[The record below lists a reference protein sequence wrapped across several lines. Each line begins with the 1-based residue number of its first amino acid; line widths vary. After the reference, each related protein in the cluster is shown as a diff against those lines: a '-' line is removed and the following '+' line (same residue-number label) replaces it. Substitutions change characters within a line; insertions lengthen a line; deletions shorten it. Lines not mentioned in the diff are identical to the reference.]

1 MTFGLLAILLLLAG
15 VILFA
20 GELLLP
26 TQGLLGVLGAGAILG
41 MIIVCFAM
49 HVWLGIAAL
58 AACAAATPLLGAVA
72 VKIWPSTP
80 LGRRMMLPPASA
92 GAAGAGA
99 GVRVGQRGVAISE
112 LRPMGTCEFEGLRVE
127 ATSEHGIVPPG
138 SAVRIIALVNRRPMV
153 RVI

>member
-1 MTFGLLAILLLLAG
+1 MTLLLLAILLLLAG
-15 VILFA
+15 IILMG

-26 TQGLLGVLGAGAILG
+26 AHGSLGVLGAGAMLG
-41 MIIVCFAM
+41 MIVTCFAI

-58 AACAAATPLLGAVA
+58 VACAAATPLLGALA
-72 VKIWPSTP
+72 VRVWPATP

-92 GAAGAGA
+92 GGAGA
-99 GVRVGQRGVAISE
+99 RVRVGQQGVAVSE

-138 SAVRIIALVNRRPMV
+138 AAVRVIALVNRRPMV
-153 RVI
+153 RVIG